1 MGTLTSLCLT
11 SRSLIVPINDCAQK
25 PALQRRMLVQRMN
38 RIVGIVVLLIAACAH
53 PRAVEAQDGVLPRD
67 LADIA
72 RKSSCEAVT
81 GFYSRPGMVHPPFVY
96 GVDAGDEEASAAFW
110 CQRPGTR
117 SFLLVVLRANGSQTT
132 IPWMNFPG
140 GLSITQPQDFDL
152 AAFRRV
158 SDPRTAGPSVVI
170 RGASA
175 IRSYYDGVA
184 ELFVEHGGEWFVRMI
199 D

>member
-1 MGTLTSLCLT
+1 MGTLTSLCQT
-11 SRSLIVPINDCAQK
+11 NRSSVVPTHDFAQK
-25 PALQRRMLVQRMN
+25 PALHRRMLVQRMN
-38 RIVGIVVLLIAACAH
+38 RIVGIVVLLITACAH
-53 PRAVEAQDGVLPRD
+53 PRVVAAQDGVLPRD

-72 RKSSCEAVT
+72 HKSRCEAVT

-96 GVDAGDEEASAAFW
+96 GVYAGDEEASAVFW

-117 SFLLVVLRANGSQTT
+117 SFLLVVLRANSSPTT

-170 RGASA
+170 RGVRA

-184 ELFVEHGGEWFVRMI
+184 ELFVEYDGEWYVRMI